1 MKSVFKR
8 LDRLAIAGLVLGLGV
23 AAPAAHAGGTPA
35 GTTVTNRAVVTYSV
49 GGVAQTQVNSSPT
62 GNSTAGAGGGAD
74 TAFVVDRL
82 VNYTLTAV
90 DTAAIVGSPGQQKLV
105 TTYLLTNTGND
116 KEGFQ
121 LSGAN
126 LTGGTV
132 FSGAATNT
140 DTLDVSAITV
150 YYGLDATSPYSAA
163 AVQGNLDN
171 LAIDGARRIF
181 ILADLPVTATN
192 LAGANV
198 RLTAK
203 AAVAGTAGATLEVA
217 TSGADTAGVDV
228 VMASAVASGTG
239 SLKTADSGYSVQ
251 APTLAV
257 QKSEVVI
264 SDPVNLAVNPKAI
277 PGATV
282 EYTLTVTN
290 TGATAASGVSFADP
304 VGAVLALSQGVYN
317 AGASNVTIAVTG
329 STTRYCVAETGAD
342 ANADGCSFSGGTLT
356 VNPSTP
362 IVVGATAPNNVAVIK
377 YRVTIN

>member
-304 VGAVLALSQGVYN
+304 VGAVLARRACN
-317 AGASNVTIAVTG
+317 ARGTCRNCTLL
-329 STTRYCVAETGAD
+329 AECAFPWRKE
-342 ANADGCSFSGGTLT
+342 NS
-356 VNPSTP
+356 
-362 IVVGATAPNNVAVIK
+362 
-377 YRVTIN
+377 

>member
-1 MKSVFKR
+1 MW
-8 LDRLAIAGLVLGLGV
+8 
-23 AAPAAHAGGTPA
+23 P
-35 GTTVTNRAVVTYSV
+35 
-49 GGVAQTQVNSSPT
+49 
-62 GNSTAGAGGGAD
+62 AGAGGGAD

-362 IVVGATAPNNVAVIK
+362 IVVGVTARP
-377 YRVTIN
+377 